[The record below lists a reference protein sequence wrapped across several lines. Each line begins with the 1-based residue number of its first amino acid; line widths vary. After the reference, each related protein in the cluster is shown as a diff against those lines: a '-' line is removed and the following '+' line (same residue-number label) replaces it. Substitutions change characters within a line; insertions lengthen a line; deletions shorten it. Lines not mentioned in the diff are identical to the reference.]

1 MESLIL
7 RKSLR
12 LAAAAWLVHAA
23 AGHGGGASRTDA
35 LHTAHP
41 RRLCVRGAPLL
52 SPPLL
57 VPLRLA
63 LRLNV
68 TATKWQER
76 EGSDATEARAEEY

>member
-1 MESLIL
+1 MLL
-7 RKSLR
+7 R
-12 LAAAAWLVHAA
+12 
-23 AGHGGGASRTDA
+23 GGASRTDA
-35 LHTAHP
+35 LHSTREDSACEG
-41 RRLCVRGAPLL
+41 LPLL
-52 SPPLL
+52 SLPLL